1 MCKGWDPVAFLCAS
15 RPLRSTAKGPQ
26 LRTLEGPHLQVPEH
40 VIEPLHHMP
49 QAITSSFAP

>member
-26 LRTLEGPHLQVPEH
+26 LRTLEGPQLQVPEH